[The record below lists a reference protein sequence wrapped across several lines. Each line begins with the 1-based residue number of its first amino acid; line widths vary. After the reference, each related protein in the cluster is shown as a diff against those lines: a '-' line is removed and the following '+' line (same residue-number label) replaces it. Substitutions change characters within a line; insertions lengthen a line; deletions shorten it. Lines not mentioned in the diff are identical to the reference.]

1 MAAQTTQGPRIT
13 EPQPRQ
19 GHAHHRQP
27 TDSAE
32 CRPLLS
38 GRAGD
43 IFRHVSLGRSRTLR
57 GRWTRRYGG
66 REPVAATDPGGS
78 PKVLG
83 SVEIQGNVA
92 TPHGPAV
99 VETRDQFEQ
108 RWQATVQVGV
118 GNETLTDPRIK
129 GPVCIEGGKKPSG
142 TAVDTG
148 SAPIVLGSSALGAAV
163 APGTPTG
170 VSAGPIAGATS
181 IAVTWAA
188 LTSLG
193 SGEIYGYVATA
204 FTRLISTSSVETCFI
219 QSASATSCT
228 IEGLQ
233 PGTNYF
239 VDVAATNSVG
249 SSPASSPR
257 VKATPT
263 LLKVPGAPTA
273 VTAAP
278 ERSILSTT
286 IKVSWDMPPG
296 DGGSP
301 ITGYRASVFV
311 GGSLIGSCVAGGSE
325 RSCLI
330 QGLREGTTYS
340 DVQVAAINTVGTCGT
355 GKMQGTL
362 TTVIGS
368 GFDEWGPPK
377 PVSAVTLTLG
387 AG

>member
-1 MAAQTTQGPRIT
+1 M
-13 EPQPRQ
+13 
-19 GHAHHRQP
+19 
-27 TDSAE
+27 
-32 CRPLLS
+32 
-38 GRAGD
+38 
-43 IFRHVSLGRSRTLR
+43 
-57 GRWTRRYGG
+57 
-66 REPVAATDPGGS
+66 
-78 PKVLG
+78 
-83 SVEIQGNVA
+83 
-92 TPHGPAV
+92 
-99 VETRDQFEQ
+99 
-108 RWQATVQVGV
+108 
-118 GNETLTDPRIK
+118 
-129 GPVCIEGGKKPSG
+129 
-142 TAVDTG
+142 
-148 SAPIVLGSSALGAAV
+148 

-340 DVQVAAINTVGTCGT
+340 DVQVAAINSVGTCGT

-387 AG
+387 AGQMTVSWKAPSSPPGITGYRATATPRPQKFLGGRSRGSCSAKASETSVVIKGLSKGFTYDVVVTYTAVHPSIAKTATMPPSAPVSVVAR